1 MTDWLKE
8 ALEIEPELI
17 ELRHTLHRRPEEGN
31 HEFFTSDLLVSELE
45 KCGVEIRRMME
56 TAAVGILRGAY
67 PGPTAA
73 LRTDMDA
80 LPVKEETGL
89 PFSSENE
96 GLMHACGHDI
106 HMTALIGAAR
116 LLAKH
121 RDEMHGNVVFLLQ
134 PAEENIGG
142 AERMIHNGALEGVD
156 AVFGAHCNPA
166 LKAGTIGIKYGI
178 FYAASTRFN
187 VTVHGKG
194 CHGAEPENGIDPLY
208 AACRM
213 CTKLKELTG
222 VHNGLRDVV
231 SVGLI
236 RAGKARNII
245 PDEAYFMGILR
256 TKGFANRDMMTQK
269 IIDTIMEIEE
279 ETGVYC
285 EIEVFYAYPGVINHD
300 EETALAEKAAKKV
313 LSAENVKVME
323 EGTMTSEDFGYF
335 LLERPGSFYHIGVES
350 EAGLHSP
357 RFNPDESAIAKAA
370 AVHAAVLTEYLEEHK
385 EK

>member
-17 ELRHTLHRRPEEGN
+17 ELRHTLHRHPEEGN

-166 LKAGTIGIKYGI
+166 LEAGTIGIKYGI

-208 AACRM
+208 AACMM

-269 IIDTIMEIEE
+269 IIDTIMAVEE

>member
-17 ELRHTLHRRPEEGN
+17 ELRRTLHRRPEEGN
-31 HEFFTSDLLVSELE
+31 HEFFTSDLLISELE
-45 KCGVEIRRMME
+45 KCGVEVHRMME

-166 LKAGTIGIKYGI
+166 LEAGTIGIKYGI

>member
-166 LKAGTIGIKYGI
+166 LEAGTIGIKYGI

-231 SVGLI
+231 SIGLI
-236 RAGKARNII
+236 SAGKARNII

>member
-8 ALEIEPELI
+8 ALDIEPELI
-17 ELRHTLHRRPEEGN
+17 ELRHTLHRHPEEGN

-67 PGPTAA
+67 PGPTVA

-106 HMTALIGAAR
+106 HMAALIGAAR
-116 LLAKH
+116 LLSKH
-121 RDEMHGNVVFLLQ
+121 RDEIHGNIVFLLQ

-142 AERMIHNGALEGVD
+142 AERMIKNGALDGVD

-166 LKAGTIGIKYGI
+166 LEAGTIGIKYGI

-208 AACRM
+208 AACMM

-222 VHNGLRDVV
+222 IHNGLRDVV

-269 IIDTIMEIEE
+269 IIDTIMAVEE

-300 EETALAEKAAKKV
+300 EETALAEKAAGKV
-313 LSAENVKVME
+313 LSAENVTVME

>member
-142 AERMIHNGALEGVD
+142 AERMIHNGALDGVD

-166 LKAGTIGIKYGI
+166 LEAGTIGIKYGI

-208 AACRM
+208 AACMM

-222 VHNGLRDVV
+222 IHNGLRDVV
-231 SVGLI
+231 SIGLI
-236 RAGKARNII
+236 SAGKARNII

>member
-17 ELRHTLHRRPEEGN
+17 ELRHTLHRHPEEGN

>member
-17 ELRHTLHRRPEEGN
+17 ELRHTLHRHPEDGN

-67 PGPTAA
+67 PGPTVA

-80 LPVKEETGL
+80 LPVKEETDL

-106 HMTALIGAAR
+106 HMAALIGAAR
-116 LLAKH
+116 LLSKH
-121 RDEMHGNVVFLLQ
+121 RDEMHGNIVFLLQ

-142 AERMIHNGALEGVD
+142 AERMIKNGALDGVD

-166 LKAGTIGIKYGI
+166 LEAGTIGIKYGI

-208 AACRM
+208 AACMM

-222 VHNGLRDVV
+222 IHNGLRDVV

-269 IIDTIMEIEE
+269 IIDTIMAVEE

-300 EETALAEKAAKKV
+300 EETALAEKAAGKV
-313 LSAENVKVME
+313 LSAENVTVME

>member
-208 AACRM
+208 AACMM

-222 VHNGLRDVV
+222 IHNGLRDVV
-231 SVGLI
+231 SIGLI
-236 RAGKARNII
+236 SAGKARNII

>member
-17 ELRHTLHRRPEEGN
+17 ELRHTLHRHPEEGN

-231 SVGLI
+231 SIGLI

>member
-17 ELRHTLHRRPEEGN
+17 ELRRTLHRHPEEGN
-31 HEFFTSDLLVSELE
+31 HEFFTSDLLIGELE

-96 GLMHACGHDI
+96 GFMHACGHDI

-231 SVGLI
+231 SIGLI
-236 RAGKARNII
+236 SAGKARNII

>member
-1 MTDWLKE
+1 
-8 ALEIEPELI
+8 
-17 ELRHTLHRRPEEGN
+17 
-31 HEFFTSDLLVSELE
+31 
-45 KCGVEIRRMME
+45 
-56 TAAVGILRGAY
+56 
-67 PGPTAA
+67 
-73 LRTDMDA
+73 
-80 LPVKEETGL
+80 
-89 PFSSENE
+89 
-96 GLMHACGHDI
+96 
-106 HMTALIGAAR
+106 
-116 LLAKH
+116 
-121 RDEMHGNVVFLLQ
+121 
-134 PAEENIGG
+134 
-142 AERMIHNGALEGVD
+142 
-156 AVFGAHCNPA
+156 
-166 LKAGTIGIKYGI
+166 
-178 FYAASTRFN
+178 
-187 VTVHGKG
+187 
-194 CHGAEPENGIDPLY
+194 
-208 AACRM
+208 
-213 CTKLKELTG
+213 
-222 VHNGLRDVV
+222 
-231 SVGLI
+231 
-236 RAGKARNII
+236 
-245 PDEAYFMGILR
+245 MGILR

>member
-17 ELRHTLHRRPEEGN
+17 ELRRTLHRRPEEGN
-31 HEFFTSDLLVSELE
+31 HEFFTSDLLISERE
-45 KCGVEIRRMME
+45 KCGVEIHRMME
-56 TAAVGILRGAY
+56 TATVGILRGAY

-166 LKAGTIGIKYGI
+166 LEAGTIGIKYGI